1 MKKINLKTALIIIF
15 CVVLVTG
22 GIMALVYTMA
32 DKPDNNQ
39 NTEVELPQPE
49 QTEEDKYKDSIVDR
63 KEPVDYSELFNYNLG
78 VSVKE
83 KGKFEGLDVITLTD
97 KSMLFVD
104 EEIAE
109 KCVLTEE
116 NGIIK
121 IQYGL
126 EYDIPTYTLEL
137 KKIYNEPYKNIKNTM
152 VDDTDITDRYNE
164 IYNEYMEIYQ
174 NTDSH
179 SFLEC
184 GGVSSYAKM
193 VDFISENG
201 LQYDV
206 GLYDSE
212 QTKKILEKAFDTKI
226 EDFMEINYTVRKKGL
241 DIGGVANLK
250 FQKIEEVEPSNNKDD
265 INEQFVMSEAYYI
278 IADGQN
284 VYAAHITVNKKVSN
298 DFDDY
303 IQQIL

>member
-1 MKKINLKTALIIIF
+1 
-15 CVVLVTG
+15 
-22 GIMALVYTMA
+22 MALVYTMA

-63 KEPVDYSELFNYNLG
+63 KEPVDYSDIFNYNLG
-78 VSVKE
+78 VSVKGKE
-83 KGKFEGLDVITLTD
+83 KYEGFDVITLTD
-97 KSMLFVD
+97 ESMLFVD

-109 KCVLTEE
+109 KCVVTEE

-137 KKIYNEPYKNIKNTM
+137 KKIYNEPYKNIKNTII
-152 VDDTDITDRYNE
+152 DNTGITDKYSE
-164 IYNEYMEIYQ
+164 IYDEYMEIYQ
-174 NTDSH
+174 KTDSH

-212 QTKKILEKAFDTKI
+212 QTKKILEKAFNTKI

-241 DIGGVANLK
+241 DIGGVANLR
-250 FQKIEEVEPSNNKDD
+250 FQKVEEVEPSNIKDD
-265 INEQFVMSEAYYI
+265 EQFIMSEAYYI

-298 DFDDY
+298 DFDNY
-303 IQQIL
+303 IRQIL

>member
-1 MKKINLKTALIIIF
+1 
-15 CVVLVTG
+15 
-22 GIMALVYTMA
+22 MALVYTMA
-32 DKPDNNQ
+32 DKPNNNQ
-39 NTEVELPQPE
+39 NTEVKLPQPE
-49 QTEEDKYKDSIVDR
+49 QTEEDKYKGSIVDR
-63 KEPVDYSELFNYNLG
+63 KEPVDYSEIFNYNLG
-78 VSVKE
+78 VSFKE

-97 KSMLFVD
+97 ESMLFVD

-109 KCVLTEE
+109 KCVVTEE

-137 KKIYNEPYKNIKNTM
+137 KKIYNEPHKSIQNTII
-152 VDDTDITDRYNE
+152 DYTDTTDKYTE

-174 NTDSH
+174 DTDNH
-179 SFLEC
+179 SFLEY

-193 VDFISENG
+193 VDFINENE

-212 QTKKILEKAFDTKI
+212 QTKKVLEKAFNIKI
-226 EDFMEINYTVRKKGL
+226 DDFVEVSYSVQKKEL
-241 DIGGVANLK
+241 EVGGIANLR
-250 FQKIEEVEPSNNKDD
+250 FQKTKEIEPSNIKDNT
-265 INEQFVMSEAYYI
+265 NEQFVISEAYYTI
-278 IADGQN
+278 DDGQN
-284 VYAAHITVNKKVSN
+284 IYAAHITVNKKVSN